1 MGLRKQLPAPPFPM
15 ATDMGAALRA
25 TGHGSSRFSTL
36 ARTAAAVAA
45 SWVAARYFLD
55 VETPT
60 FAPLTAL
67 YVTQRSLFST
77 FGLGLQTLL
86 GVIMGVLWGGLLG
99 MATSN
104 TALAVFFA
112 ILGGLVMGRY
122 LPLGPTAT
130 GQVPV
135 SALLMVLLGESGL
148 GFAVERVQEA
158 LLGGLVGF
166 LVVLIFAT
174 KVHYEDAERALT
186 AWEYSVVTGLEQTA
200 ALLRAGADID
210 AAVADVERALESQ
223 QVTRDHSTSEVYV
236 VFDAARTRVFG
247 RGVDTDRLAA
257 LSERYQRLQ
266 IVDSQVRELAT
277 LLVDRLGRRAMLP
290 VPVDPTVLAD
300 VVDGLL
306 DIYRTR
312 ALGRDF
318 TDRSRLL
325 KRQLEVIAENASRGR
340 SGTMGGLL
348 AGLGV
353 LGLLE
358 QLRREV
364 AEEVMPT
371 ETDLLNWSTA
381 QIQSLRTPLEP

>member
-1 MGLRKQLPAPPFPM
+1 MGLRRRLPAPPFPM

-25 TGHGSSRFSTL
+25 QGHGTSRISTL
-36 ARTAAAVAA
+36 ARTAFAVAA
-45 SWVAARYFLD
+45 SWAAARYVLD

-86 GVIMGVLWGGLLG
+86 GVIMGLLWG
-99 MATSN
+99 AVSASVFSSTS
-104 TALAVFFA
+104 LAIFVA
-112 ILGGLVMGRY
+112 ILGGLAMGRF

-135 SALLMVLLGESGL
+135 SALLMVLLGGSAL
-148 GFAVERVQEA
+148 AFAVERMQEA
-158 LLGGLVGF
+158 VLGGVVGI
-166 LVVLIFAT
+166 LVVLVFAT
-174 KVHYEDAERALT
+174 RLHYEDAENALS
-186 AWEYSVVTGLEQTA
+186 AWEATVVTGMRRTA
-200 ALLRAGADID
+200 DLLRAGADTQ
-210 AAVADVERALESQ
+210 AATTQLEQALLSQ
-223 QVTRDHSTSEVYV
+223 HEARDTSTNEVFV

-247 RGVDTDRLAA
+247 RGVDTDRLQRI
-257 LSERYQRLQ
+257 SERYQRLQ
-266 IVDSQVRELAT
+266 IVDSQVRELGT
-277 LLVDRLGRRAMLP
+277 LLIDRLGRRAMLP
-290 VPVDPTVLAD
+290 VPVDPAVLAD
-300 VVDGLL
+300 VVDALL
-306 DIYRTR
+306 EIHRTR
-312 ALGRDF
+312 SVGKDA

-381 QIQSLRTPLEP
+381 QIQSLRAPLRQ